1 MAWSNTAMQTS
12 AINYTGPLILSPNIS
27 YSDFVEE
34 TDGEASRMA
43 TSAVNS
49 LLLTPGGKR
58 RGRKPGLNS
67 TVAQRSAANARER
80 SRMRVLSGAFVELK
94 GALPWVPKDTKLS
107 KLDTL
112 KLAAG
117 YIAYLRRILDTSSD
131 SDESQNEPDAMLYD
145 GATPN
150 TLHLFNL
157 VTKTT
162 ENSKE
167 FPDSNR
173 LFNNRQP
180 APKPTE
186 FITYPR
192 TSSSSP
198 LLELSTSLGQK
209 LRPFFTL
216 PTDTVH
222 PINRFHQVN
231 KTVVHNSPG
240 QSTTLNSEAGNRV
253 NAHFAQDPLSN
264 FASRELASQRIT
276 YRPLES
282 RDSEYGHNRPGQ
294 NMVRLY
300 QTISDNSTPSPY
312 MEETVMFNTELSRLL
327 APSVKTLWNCSRVEQ
342 MARPE
347 LSSTDIMQSTIRFP
361 PMSESTDYHE
371 TNSLTYQSA
380 ESQPGPLFQSIAT
393 NHTRSL
399 FI

>member
-1 MAWSNTAMQTS
+1 MAWSDIAMQTS
-12 AINYTGPLILSPNIS
+12 AINYTGPLILSSGIS
-27 YSDFVEE
+27 YSDFVAE

-43 TSAVNS
+43 TSTVNS

-167 FPDSNR
+167 FPDSNC
-173 LFNNRQP
+173 LFNSRQL

-186 FITYPR
+186 FHTYPR

-231 KTVVHNSPG
+231 KTVVHNSLG
-240 QSTTLNSEAGNRV
+240 HSTILNSETGSRE
-253 NAHFAQDPLSN
+253 NAHFVQDPLSN
-264 FASRELASQRIT
+264 FASSELASQRIR

-282 RDSEYGHNRPGQ
+282 RGSEYGHNRSGQ

-300 QTISDNSTPSPY
+300 QTISDNSTPFPY
-312 MEETVMFNTELSRLL
+312 MEETAMFNTELSRLL
-327 APSVKTLWNCSRVEQ
+327 APSTVRENL
-342 MARPE
+342 ME
-347 LSSTDIMQSTIRFP
+347 L
-361 PMSESTDYHE
+361 
-371 TNSLTYQSA
+371 
-380 ESQPGPLFQSIAT
+380 
-393 NHTRSL
+393 
-399 FI
+399 